1 MFYSEACER
10 NKNPILEVIKPWFHE
25 VSTVLEIG
33 SGTGQHAQYFT
44 QHLPHLRWQMSDLGD
59 YLANLQQQN
68 FENLLPPI
76 KLDVRQRGTWPQ
88 GKYDAVFTANSLHI
102 MSASSVEK
110 LVAGVGRLL
119 SSGGLL
125 VVYGPFKYGGQYTST
140 SNARFDQML
149 QQGDPESGIRD
160 FEWVNQLAANQ

>member
-76 KLDVRQRGTWPQ
+76 K
-88 GKYDAVFTANSLHI
+88 
-102 MSASSVEK
+102 
-110 LVAGVGRLL
+110 
-119 SSGGLL
+119 
-125 VVYGPFKYGGQYTST
+125 
-140 SNARFDQML
+140 
-149 QQGDPESGIRD
+149 
-160 FEWVNQLAANQ
+160 